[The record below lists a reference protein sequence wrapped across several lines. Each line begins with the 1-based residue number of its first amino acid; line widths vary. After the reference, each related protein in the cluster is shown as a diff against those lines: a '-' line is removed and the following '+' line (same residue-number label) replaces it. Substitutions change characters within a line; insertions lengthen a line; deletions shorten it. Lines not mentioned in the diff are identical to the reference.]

1 MKPRHP
7 ISLLQY
13 TKSLTDHI
21 MNVPSIGEAVP
32 VENLPEYADYPDE
45 LIIHYIV
52 TISGSTF
59 DFDNIYPPQFKRVEM
74 MYKRVT
80 ILNRATQ
87 EHIKVWLR
95 IK

>member
-1 MKPRHP
+1 MKPQHP
-7 ISLLQY
+7 ISLLRH

-21 MNVPSIGEAVP
+21 MVPSIGGAVP
-32 VENLPEYADYPDE
+32 VENLPEWANHPDE
-45 LIIHYIV
+45 LIIQYIV
-52 TISGSTF
+52 TIRGSTF
-59 DFDNIYPPQFKRVEM
+59 DFDNIYPPQFKKVQM